1 MHKSYHRLIKHSEN
15 EALFHAVELS
25 ILAASSPTPLHLHAE
40 GLRGTGKTSILR
52 AAREITPDITRIMG
66 CLYNCDPNHP
76 HCPVHRGLR
85 AEELATIGTESIP
98 MPYLEISH
106 SAKVATVVGSI
117 DLSRLTDRHGPEA
130 ALLPGILAQAHR
142 GIVLVDEINRL
153 ADTSPEIA
161 DVLLDVMG
169 TKPGRLQIEETG
181 LPRVE
186 LPLKVTVWAASNPD
200 EDPGPLDGIRR
211 QLSDR
216 FDLCVGV
223 KRPTEVSTLAS
234 VLSLSSEPYTGYEE
248 QENTAA
254 DILSSRG
261 QAVGLVKVPQEM
273 INLVAK
279 VYIDYA
285 LESIRA
291 AESILFTARMNCAR
305 RGGLQTDKDDIIVGV
320 YMALRH
326 RVSPEILADIL
337 ASLKQKPTPM
347 ITTSS
352 SSGAIPEFKRDN
364 GLDSNKQGNLLT
376 RLFEAFKDPRVDQL
390 NQSSGSP
397 GGPHVPD
404 YNQPAL
410 QNRRNVSSPVEAPT
424 DISPEEIQ
432 MVAPP
437 NVARGL
443 AEIPFADR
451 VRSEGE
457 LQ

>member
-1 MHKSYHRLIKHSEN
+1 M
-15 EALFHAVELS
+15 
-25 ILAASSPTPLHLHAE
+25 
-40 GLRGTGKTSILR
+40 
-52 AAREITPDITRIMG
+52 PDINRVIG
-66 CLYNCDPNHP
+66 CLYNCDPSNP
-76 HCPVHRGLR
+76 HCPEHRGLSS
-85 AEELATIGTESIP
+85 EELALIGIESIP

-106 SAKVATVVGSI
+106 SAKIATVVGSI
-117 DLSRLTDRHGPEA
+117 DLSRLTDRTGPEA

-142 GIVLVDEINRL
+142 GVVLVDEINRL

-169 TKPGRLQIEETG
+169 TKPGRLQIEEAG
-181 LPRVE
+181 LPLVE

-223 KRPTEVSTLAS
+223 KRPSEVSTLAS
-234 VLSLSSEPYTGYEE
+234 VLALSSEPYTGSPTIPLMDGGYMLGS
-248 QENTAA
+248 A
-254 DILSSRG
+254 G
-261 QAVGLVKVPQEM
+261 QAVGLVQVPQEM

-279 VYIDYA
+279 IYIDHQ

-305 RGGLQTDKDDIIVGV
+305 RGALQADKDDIIVGV
-320 YMALRH
+320 LLALRH
-326 RVSPEILADIL
+326 RVSPEVLADIIN
-337 ASLKQKPTPM
+337 SLRQKAAPLL
-347 ITTSS
+347 TTSS
-352 SSGAIPEFKRDN
+352 NGGVPEFKREN
-364 GLDSNKQGNLLT
+364 TLDSNKQGSLLT
-376 RLFEAFKDPRVDQL
+376 RLFDAFKDPRTEQL
-390 NQSSGSP
+390 NQSGGQQ

-404 YNQPAL
+404 YSQPTL
-410 QNRRNVSSPVEAPT
+410 QNRRNVNSPAEAHSN
-424 DISPEEIQ
+424 ISPEEIQ

-437 NVARGL
+437 NLAKGL

-451 VRSEGE
+451 VRSEGD